1 MSHISSGSETLYRI
15 LAKIPKNRL
24 TTYKSLAKKMG
35 NRKLARA
42 VGNWLNKNPY
52 PSKKVPCFR
61 VIKSNG
67 EIGGY
72 ALGVKAKV
80 RKLKRA
86 GFDVKNGK
94 VIDYK
99 DVVW

>member
-1 MSHISSGSETLYRI
+1 MKKISQSEKFYRI
-15 LAKIPKNRL
+15 LAKIPKSRL
-24 TTYKSLAKKMG
+24 TTYGSLAKKMG

-72 ALGVKAKV
+72 ALGVKVKV
-80 RKLKRA
+80 KKLKRA
-86 GFDVKNGK
+86 GFKIKNGK
-94 VIDYK
+94 VVDYRK
-99 DVVW
+99 IIW